1 MGYNTY
7 ISKLMILTNKY
18 EEMDTISKE
27 DYRLLLI
34 LLNPVAP
41 HITEELNE
49 EMGYDLISNAKWP
62 VSDESKLVEETKEI
76 AIQVNGKVRGKISI
90 NINDSDDM
98 IRDKALECENV
109 KRYLQGVEIDKIMVI
124 KKKIVTIVTK

>member
-1 MGYNTY
+1 
-7 ISKLMILTNKY
+7 
-18 EEMDTISKE
+18 
-27 DYRLLLI
+27 
-34 LLNPVAP
+34 
-41 HITEELNE
+41 
-49 EMGYDLISNAKWP
+49 MGYDLISNAKWP
-62 VSDESKLVEETKEI
+62 VCDESKLVEESKEI

>member
-1 MGYNTY
+1 M
-7 ISKLMILTNKY
+7 KRW
-18 EEMDTISKE
+18 D
-27 DYRLLLI
+27 
-34 LLNPVAP
+34 
-41 HITEELNE
+41 
-49 EMGYDLISNAKWP
+49 
-62 VSDESKLVEETKEI
+62 
-76 AIQVNGKVRGKISI
+76 I